1 MKNNIST
8 RILNSIKNLENKI
21 MTYPVESKIKSIR
34 DKYKDKQ
41 ENRELVVVDK
51 YGNRYYQYYSHHG
64 LPTRRII
71 HLNQTSFNK
80 WNDDPIMLGW
90 LERRKINPPT
100 QEELEKIYIEQE
112 EFQRRCLEWDRKEN
126 LLIEELKKRKNE
138 ALENERKETKSI
150 GEGDNYRP
158 GLWDRSL
165 PVKITEEKQLVEGVS
180 KMPGKYIVDF
190 LNEDEI
196 WMKMREQKMLSK
208 FNEAMKNTDLA
219 EYTEE
224 IMAHRAYIDRINSK
238 NENIRKI
245 KQMTNLGKRMI
256 EKDKVLQTY
265 GGFRA
270 RFKDVFKDLDLEEQE
285 VDEVMEKKI

>member
-190 LNEDEI
+190 LDEDEK

-208 FNEAMKNTDLA
+208 FNEAMKNTDLV

-224 IMAHRAYIDRINSK
+224 IMAHRAYIDRINSR

-256 EKDKVLQTY
+256 EKDQVLQTY

-285 VDEVMEKKI
+285 VD